1 MMRLGGMDYRDKAKI
16 YIFSHQVNKND
27 KKLPDFTETFLSS
40 AHFTEFTFHIEV
52 MLALAPFFA
61 V

>member
-27 KKLPDFTETFLSS
+27 RKKIDLGTIQYGGRKKGRQMTQKL
-40 AHFTEFTFHIEV
+40 
-52 MLALAPFFA
+52 
-61 V
+61 